1 MSGEYI
7 LGFQVKPEERLENT
21 CKTIQALLNA
31 FQSSPVFGVQYS
43 RQDVGGM
50 SGDVFTEPPSIL
62 QETEEKEPLEK
73 PLRVDAFAAY
83 FSDGPIN
90 GSEPRAIVYSEELGV
105 AIEQL
110 KPGFTISDLWEIN
123 LD

>member
-1 MSGEYI
+1 
-7 LGFQVKPEERLENT
+7 
-21 CKTIQALLNA
+21 
-31 FQSSPVFGVQYS
+31 
-43 RQDVGGM
+43 M
-50 SGDVFTEPPSIL
+50 SGDVFTEPPSIPH
-62 QETEEKEPLEK
+62 ETEEKEPLEK
-73 PLRVDAFAAY
+73 PLRVDAFAVVFFFLWFKYFKAY

-110 KPGFTISDLWEIN
+110 KPGFTISDLLEIN